1 MTIFY
6 DRVSAIMNVMSL
18 VYFKSV
24 VKYIPYDDSA
34 PESKHG
40 WFLFTVLTD
49 N

>member
-1 MTIFY
+1 
-6 DRVSAIMNVMSL
+6 MNVMSL

-40 WFLFTVLTD
+40 WFLVTVLTE